1 MIYLDVFFLLLA
13 LIVFVWTISGIIAL
27 ACGAP
32 AVYADSRAI
41 AEIFRLAKVKK
52 NQVILDLG
60 CGDARSLIIAAKNY
74 GVQGIGLEVSPF
86 AYLKAKLNVVFSGRS
101 KNIKIY
107 FGDVRK
113 AKNEIK
119 KANVIYLYLFEKI
132 LGQIEGKIFSAAK
145 PGAIICSLGFQFKN
159 HKPYFSKPLQNCRR
173 MTEVYFYKV

>member
-119 KANVIYLYLFEKI
+119 KAIKLVYGVSAERVAMTTIAKKTVTRRGITSVKQGGKKAVVHLKKGDKI
-132 LGQIEGKIFSAAK
+132 TFA
-145 PGAIICSLGFQFKN
+145 
-159 HKPYFSKPLQNCRR
+159 
-173 MTEVYFYKV
+173 